1 MRVRSLISVT
11 TALLSTSRATRKY
24 LASSAQL
31 GPPVSVEP
39 TVRPDPVRLVAVKRG
54 RDAAARL
61 PNNPEMGCESR
72 DH

>member
-1 MRVRSLISVT
+1 
-11 TALLSTSRATRKY
+11 
-24 LASSAQL
+24 
-31 GPPVSVEP
+31 
-39 TVRPDPVRLVAVKRG
+39 VKRG

>member
-1 MRVRSLISVT
+1 
-11 TALLSTSRATRKY
+11 
-24 LASSAQL
+24 
-31 GPPVSVEP
+31 VEP
-39 TVRPDPVRLVAVKRG
+39 TVRPDLVRRVAVKRG

>member
-1 MRVRSLISVT
+1 
-11 TALLSTSRATRKY
+11 
-24 LASSAQL
+24 
-31 GPPVSVEP
+31 
-39 TVRPDPVRLVAVKRG
+39 VAVKRG